1 MPTFY
6 RVHLGKGGSFAQE
19 CLMHHYIGVDFA
31 KDSDLTGAFGDN
43 WRAFNQHYIPIYQER
58 YAVQSRIAAGI
69 ACGALFVIG
78 QQMKSGDYVISPFSN
93 NTYRIGQI
101 NGDYQYVANT
111 NVPHRRGVRWLDTI
125 VQRDQLSAELVR
137 SIHTPMT
144 VINLSASKYDTEML
158 ALLGMSVGPI
168 TPADTAYEFALEK
181 HLEAFLIK
189 HWNTLPIGQEYDM
202 FKDGQQYQTDTGP
215 IDILAISKDQKR
227 LLVIELKKG
236 RSSDATVGQILRYM
250 GFVKANLL
258 ESHQEVHG
266 LIIAYTDDQNI
277 RLALTLVPTVSFMRY
292 QVNFALG

>member
-1 MPTFY
+1 
-6 RVHLGKGGSFAQE
+6 
-19 CLMHHYIGVDFA
+19 
-31 KDSDLTGAFGDN
+31 
-43 WRAFNQHYIPIYQER
+43 
-58 YAVQSRIAAGI
+58 
-69 ACGALFVIG
+69 
-78 QQMKSGDYVISPFSN
+78 MKSGDYVISPISN
-93 NTYRIGQI
+93 STYRIGQI

-111 NVPHRRGVRWLDTI
+111 TVPHRRGVRWLDTI

-144 VINLSASKYDTEML
+144 VINLSASKYDNEML

-266 LIIAYTDDQNI
+266 LIIAYSDDQNI
-277 RLALTLVPTVSFMRY
+277 RLALAMVPTVSFMRY